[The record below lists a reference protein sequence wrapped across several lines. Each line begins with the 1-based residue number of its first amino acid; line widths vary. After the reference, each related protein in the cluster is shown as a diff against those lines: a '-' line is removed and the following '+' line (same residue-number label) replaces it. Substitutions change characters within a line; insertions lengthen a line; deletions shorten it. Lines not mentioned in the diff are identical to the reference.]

1 MVLAMILAH
10 LVGDYVLQ
18 WDKLAAWKSR
28 ELKGVL
34 VHCAVVSL
42 VTFLFA
48 LPFNP
53 YWWQGVLFI
62 SAAHLFIDAL
72 QLYVK
77 PPIPALARFLL
88 DQLAHFVVIF
98 VALTVGGYLPVTAV
112 STGFIAVS
120 QSEQIMIFLLGYA
133 FITMPAWVLV
143 KFTSYGLVQG
153 IAPQFP
159 GRTNKYVEILERI
172 LITTFVLLGQYL
184 LAPLVILPRL
194 FTEWPDVQQ
203 NGSTTLYLVEL
214 LSSITL
220 AVVVGVLLRL
230 LSGAITF

>member
-28 ELKGVL
+28 ELKGV
-34 VHCAVVSL
+34 VAHCAVVAL
-42 VTFLFA
+42 VTALFA
-48 LPFNP
+48 LPFSP

-62 SAAHLFIDAL
+62 SAAHLFIDAV

-88 DQLAHFVVIF
+88 DQFAHFVVIF
-98 VALTVGGYLPVTAV
+98 VALAAGGYLPATAV
-112 STGFIAVS
+112 STQFSAVS

-133 FITMPAWVLV
+133 FVTMPAWVLV
-143 KFTSYGLVQG
+143 KFTAYGLVLG
-153 IAPQFP
+153 APPEFP

-172 LITTFVLLGQYL
+172 LITTFILLGQYL
-184 LAPLVILPRL
+184 LVPLVILPRL
-194 FTEWPDVQQ
+194 FTEWPEVQE
-203 NGSTTLYLVEL
+203 NGNTSLYLVEL

-220 AVVVGVLLRL
+220 AVIVGLLL
-230 LSGAITF
+230 KSGI

>member
-18 WDKLAAWKSR
+18 WDNLAAWKSR

-34 VHCAVVSL
+34 AHCAVVTV
-42 VTFLFA
+42 VTILFA

-62 SAAHLFIDAL
+62 SAAHLFIDAI
-72 QLYVK
+72 QLYIK

-88 DQLAHFVVIF
+88 DQLAHALVIGA
-98 VALTVGGYLPVTAV
+98 ALAAGGYLPVTAV
-112 STGFIAVS
+112 SSGFAAIS
-120 QSEQIMIFLLGYA
+120 HSEQVMVFLLGYA
-133 FITMPAWVLV
+133 FVTMPAWVLV
-143 KFTSYGLVQG
+143 KFTAYGLVQG
-153 IAPQFP
+153 TAPEFP

-184 LAPLVILPRL
+184 LVPLVIVPRL
-194 FTEWPDVQQ
+194 FSEWPDVQTRG
-203 NGSTTLYLVEL
+203 NKTLYLVEL

-220 AVVVGVLLRL
+220 AVFIGILLRQ
-230 LSGAITF
+230 I

>member
-1 MVLAMILAH
+1 MVFAMILAH

-28 ELKGVL
+28 ELKGVAA
-34 VHCAVVSL
+34 HCSIVFL
-42 VTFLFA
+42 VTLMFA

-62 SAAHLFIDAL
+62 SAAHFFIDAV

-77 PPIPALARFLL
+77 LPVPALARFLL
-88 DQLAHFVVIF
+88 DQAAHFTIIL
-98 VALTVGGYLPVTAV
+98 VALAAGGYLPLT
-112 STGFIAVS
+112 SLTTGFTAAT
-120 QSEQIMIFLLGYA
+120 QSEQIMLFILGYA
-133 FITMPAWVLV
+133 FVTMPAWVLV

-153 IAPQFP
+153 TAPEFP

-172 LITTFVLLGQYL
+172 LMTTFVLLGQVIL
-184 LAPLVILPRL
+184 VPLVILPRL
-194 FTEWPDVQQ
+194 VTEWPDVQK
-203 NGSTTLYLVEL
+203 NRNTTLYLVEL

-220 AVVVGVLLRL
+220 AVIVGLLL
-230 LSGAITF
+230 KQI